1 MLEEIQ
7 VTTALARLRAPAGAV
22 RLLAFGA
29 VGATGY
35 VVNVGVFV
43 AARAAGAPTLAA
55 STLAFAVSAA
65 SNFALNTRWTFADV
79 PRRPRVQAPRFL
91 CVSLVALGA
100 TLLAVSALLGAGLS
114 PLAAQICAI
123 VGVTPL
129 SFVLNRRWA
138 FRPAAVAAWAPPA
151 AEPLPGLRAMVVV
164 PTYDEAE
171 NIEPLLTA
179 LGRVLG
185 PRDRV
190 LVVDDASPDGT
201 GELADSLARKLGFVD
216 VLHRPGKDGL
226 GRAYVDGFRYALQRG
241 ARLVVE
247 MDADLSHRPDD
258 VPRLIAACDGAALAI
273 GSRYVAGGSAS
284 GLSRRRQLLSR
295 AGSAYARL
303 LLGVRV
309 RDLTDGFKCFRRE
322 ALESVL
328 ARPLRSAGYAFQ
340 IETTYR
346 VARAGLDVVEV
357 PIAFADRRAGSSKMS
372 AAIALEALVRV
383 PSLRVEA
390 TLAALRASAR
400 SSAWSRIAVAWAG
413 SRLVVLGSAY
423 FAVHGGVVHL
433 QHHAQTGRTLV
444 GPLVAW
450 DGRWYTMIASRGYY
464 FLPGRQ
470 SDAAFFPLYPIAL
483 RLLHLTGASIAWG
496 GVVLSNLV
504 LLPALVLLY
513 ELVRTW
519 LPEADARRAAIYAAF
534 FPLGFVF
541 SMLYPESLVLALVS
555 ASFVALVRR
564 RYALATI
571 AGALAALGRPE
582 AAFVV
587 LPAALVVRRA
597 WPTLA
602 PRARAYA
609 LAAAGAPLAGVLGFA
624 LYQAA
629 VLHAGFAYE
638 SAQSAWGRRFGLL
651 GVQRALG
658 ELRHA
663 GRIHDEWLWRDA
675 AFLGAY
681 LACLVLARRAR
692 VPWPWLAAAA
702 LIVVLP
708 VESGSFTSIGR
719 FGLLAL
725 PVYAGL
731 AYAGRHRAVD
741 LAVKLASA
749 SLLAAFTI
757 LLPLHWP

>member
-1 MLEEIQ
+1 
-7 VTTALARLRAPAGAV
+7 
-22 RLLAFGA
+22 
-29 VGATGY
+29 
-35 VVNVGVFV
+35 
-43 AARAAGAPTLAA
+43 
-55 STLAFAVSAA
+55 
-65 SNFALNTRWTFADV
+65 
-79 PRRPRVQAPRFL
+79 
-91 CVSLVALGA
+91 
-100 TLLAVSALLGAGLS
+100 
-114 PLAAQICAI
+114 
-123 VGVTPL
+123 
-129 SFVLNRRWA
+129 
-138 FRPAAVAAWAPPA
+138 
-151 AEPLPGLRAMVVV
+151 
-164 PTYDEAE
+164 
-171 NIEPLLTA
+171 
-179 LGRVLG
+179 
-185 PRDRV
+185 
-190 LVVDDASPDGT
+190 
-201 GELADSLARKLGFVD
+201 
-216 VLHRPGKDGL
+216 
-226 GRAYVDGFRYALQRG
+226 
-241 ARLVVE
+241 
-247 MDADLSHRPDD
+247 
-258 VPRLIAACDGAALAI
+258 
-273 GSRYVAGGSAS
+273 
-284 GLSRRRQLLSR
+284 
-295 AGSAYARL
+295 
-303 LLGVRV
+303 
-309 RDLTDGFKCFRRE
+309 
-322 ALESVL
+322 
-328 ARPLRSAGYAFQ
+328 
-340 IETTYR
+340 
-346 VARAGLDVVEV
+346 
-357 PIAFADRRAGSSKMS
+357 
-372 AAIALEALVRV
+372 
-383 PSLRVEA
+383 
-390 TLAALRASAR
+390 LRASGR
-400 SSAWSRIAVAWAG
+400 TVAWSRIAAAWAV
-413 SRLVVLGSAY
+413 SRAVVVGAAYVATQTHLVHFKHY
-423 FAVHGGVVHL
+423 
-433 QHHAQTGRTLV
+433 AQTGRAV
-444 GPLVAW
+444 IGPLVAW
-450 DGRWYTMIASRGYY
+450 DGRWYDMIATRGYY
-464 FLPGRQ
+464 YLPARQ
-470 SDAAFFPLYPIAL
+470 SDAAFFPLYPIVL
-483 RLLHLTGASIAWG
+483 RVLHAAGLGIAWT
-496 GVVLSNLV
+496 GVALSNLV

-519 LPEADARRAAIYAAF
+519 LPEPDARRAAVYAAL

-541 SMLYPESLVLALVS
+541 SMLYPEALVLALV
-555 ASFVALVRR
+555 AATVVALVRR